1 MVEDLAMPVRIEG
14 LTTVR
19 EPDGLAMSSRNGY
32 LSVSERAL
40 APGLYRALGSAA
52 QGLAAGRGVAEVEEE
67 TVGAIAAAG
76 MRPDYVSVKRAEDL
90 GTPGDSDRELVI
102 LAAAYLGRA
111 RLIDNLRAI
120 RESP

>member
-1 MVEDLAMPVRIEG
+1 
-14 LTTVR
+14 
-19 EPDGLAMSSRNGY
+19 MSSRNGY

-40 APGLYRALGSAA
+40 APALYPRPALGGPGARLRT
-52 QGLAAGRGVAEVEEE
+52 GDCGGGGRG
-67 TVGAIAAAG
+67 GRG
-76 MRPDYVSVKRAEDL
+76 HRGGGLRPDYVSVRRAEDL
-90 GTPGDSDRELVI
+90 GTPGDGDRELVI